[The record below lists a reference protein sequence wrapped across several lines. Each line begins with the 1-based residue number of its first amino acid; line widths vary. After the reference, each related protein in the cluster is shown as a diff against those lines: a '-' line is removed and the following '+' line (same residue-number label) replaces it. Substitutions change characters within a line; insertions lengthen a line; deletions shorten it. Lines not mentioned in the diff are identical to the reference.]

1 MRKHRNHTVTKV
13 RRLSLCALGA
23 LAAAAPTASADTTAP
38 VFSCRGSAGY
48 LEVGPLPRVEPVT
61 ANADAPSTT
70 NPDGDRAQC
79 ASDRGGLPFVVLP
92 PGASSGL
99 QLTLRAL
106 AAETSITPELG
117 PARTQT
123 ATSRASTA
131 LDPLMIDLGAQQL
144 VIRAEALTSSA
155 TATCVNGAPVLT
167 GTSQVVRLT
176 INGTVIDIPTGQDNV
191 VVDQLQ
197 PLLRIVANEQVTTT
211 NPTTGD
217 RALVRRALHIQ
228 VLQTPGGAPAANI
241 VLAESKV
248 DTHGA
253 VCAPPPPPP
262 PPPACPAGSVA
273 QPGSSPLVCLLT
285 QTAPCPAGSTPDP
298 NAGGACIVVRE
309 APATPCPRGS
319 IDDPRS
325 NNCVFI
331 VERPCPSGAKPDP
344 KTRVCVV
351 NSNGNGGNT
360 SGSGNGTNGSNGG
373 IGRADGPRV
382 TCGRISMRFVRNGK
396 QTLSNRFGRRL
407 VTRGRLVTCGSNP
420 RPIVGA
426 RITVVHVLPG
436 GKRFT
441 KTGLR
446 SRPGGKLTLI
456 LPLNLRSRRIEY
468 SYRPDLTRDRVSSRS
483 NLRLTVRSNRTGR
496 VLR

>member
-1 MRKHRNHTVTKV
+1 MGKHRNHTVTRV

-23 LAAAAPTASADTTAP
+23 LAAAAPTASADTGAP
-38 VFSCRGSAGY
+38 VFTCRGSAGY
-48 LEVGPLPRVEPVT
+48 LEVGPLPRVEPVS
-61 ANADAPSTT
+61 ANAVAPSTA
-70 NPDGDRAQC
+70 NPGGDTAQC
-79 ASDRGGLPFVVLP
+79 ASDRGGLPSVVLP
-92 PGASSGL
+92 PGDNPGI
-99 QLTLRAL
+99 QLTLQAPV
-106 AAETSITPELG
+106 AETNITPELG

-123 ATSRASTA
+123 ATSSAATA
-131 LDPLMIDLGAQQL
+131 LNPLMLNVGTTQL
-144 VIRAEALTSSA
+144 VIRADALTSSA
-155 TATCVNGAPVLT
+155 RATCVNGAPVLT
-167 GTSQVVRLT
+167 GTSQVVRLS
-176 INGTVIDIPTGQDNV
+176 INDTVIDIPTNQDNV
-191 VVDQLQ
+191 VIDQLQ

-211 NPTTGD
+211 DPTTGD
-217 RALVRRALHIQ
+217 QALVRRALHIQ
-228 VLQTPGGAPAANI
+228 VLQSAGGPPAANI

-273 QPGSSPLVCLLT
+273 QPGSAPLVCVET
-285 QTAPCPAGSTPDP
+285 RTAPCPAGSTPDP
-298 NAGGACIVVRE
+298 NAGGACVIVRE
-309 APATPCPRGS
+309 APAVPCPRGS

-331 VERPCPSGAKPDP
+331 VERPCPSGATPDP
-344 KTRVCVV
+344 TTRVCVV
-351 NSNGNGGNT
+351 TRDGGNT
-360 SGSGNGTNGSNGG
+360 SGSGGNGRNGSNGG
-373 IGRADGPRV
+373 VGSVNGPRV
-382 TCGRISMRFVRNGK
+382 TCGRISMRFVRNGGR
-396 QTLSNRFGRRL
+396 TLTNRFGKRL

-420 RPIVGA
+420 RSIVGA
-426 RITVVHVLPG
+426 RIDVVHVLPDG
-436 GKRFT
+436 RRLT

-468 SYRPDLTRDRVSSRS
+468 AYRPDLRTRRVSSRV